1 MIWRE
6 NRIGFPAPSGSGAEI
21 DKAIS
26 ELTALLGRHP
36 TEGEVAEKLGITKER
51 YQKDIA
57 GIALSSILSLDMLMD
72 AREADDFRVEVPS
85 RDAETQPEKAL
96 ETQELQQI
104 LAEGIQML
112 SRNEQIVLS
121 LYYEKEPAYEGDCP
135 SHGPQQSENFSDT
148 RPGHSKA
155 ERSHGA
161 VFSWDQYSHKERRES
176 EMFKGFYNL
185 TSSMLTHQQNLN
197 VIANNMVNISTA
209 GYKQDRYTASTFDDV
224 MYSRMGNKHNTGQEI
239 GRQSYIR
246 AASQIYTD
254 YTQGTLEPTGVA
266 LDFAIHGD
274 GFFAVQDP
282 DGGIAYTRMG
292 NFSLD
297 DAGYLCLPGYGQVL
311 NPELQ
316 PIYLGTDQIYGG
328 NQGTIY
334 YDEGGLIGQ
343 LGVFLF
349 EDTGAL
355 EHNGEGLFVGA
366 QGTAAQDAEV
376 LNGYLER
383 SNTDIVKQMT
393 EMITYQRALQSA
405 AQVSKMYDQL
415 MTKATTEIGR
425 M

>member
-1 MIWRE
+1 M
-6 NRIGFPAPSGSGAEI
+6 AA
-21 DKAIS
+21 
-26 ELTALLGRHP
+26 
-36 TEGEVAEKLGITKER
+36 KLGITKER

-57 GIALSSILSLDMLMD
+57 GIALSSVLSLDLLMD

-85 RDAETQPEKAL
+85 RDTQTQPEKAL
-96 ETQELQQI
+96 ETQELQQE

-121 LYYEKEPAYEGDCP
+121 LYYEKNLHMKEIAQVMDLSSPRI
-135 SHGPQQSENFSDT
+135 SQT
-148 RPGHSKA
+148 
-155 ERSHGA
+155 HGA
-161 VFSWDQYSHKERRES
+161 VFSWDKSYHKERRELQV
-176 EMFKGFYNL
+176 FKGFYNL

-209 GYKQDRYTASTFDDV
+209 GYKQDLYTASTFDDV

-254 YTQGTLEPTGVA
+254 YTQGTLEPTGIA

-297 DAGYLCLPGYGQVL
+297 DEGYLCLPGYGQVL
-311 NPELQ
+311 DPELQ

-355 EHNGEGLFVGA
+355 ERNGEGLFVGA

-415 MTKATTEIGR
+415 MTKAATEIGR